1 MLLGGRGG
9 AVSLPPQISPF
20 ELHVFPWCWTISL
33 MQIVVMMPVFEDW
46 DTAIKVCE
54 RIDKLCQTQPD
65 IHARIMMVND
75 GSTTRF
81 EAPKDIHLAAI
92 DGISILELKRNLG
105 HQRAIAVGLA
115 YLQHNYKADAL
126 VVMDADG
133 EDRPEDIA
141 VLLEELKRNGNRK
154 AVFAERG
161 KRMESFVFRT
171 LYQVYRGLHRMLT
184 GRDIRFGNF
193 SVLPWADLES
203 LVVFPELWN
212 HYAATFIKSRLP
224 YTRVRCPRGT
234 RIGGESRMGF
244 VGLVVHGL
252 SALFSNQEIVGTRL
266 LILNL
271 LLAAAI
277 FFMIVVVV
285 GVKMFT
291 GLAIPGWATN
301 TIGLLLILVSQ
312 SLLVSLMLIF
322 SIMMNRNHLGFLPIR
337 DYGFFISRE
346 ATVFQRS

>member
-1 MLLGGRGG
+1 
-9 AVSLPPQISPF
+9 
-20 ELHVFPWCWTISL
+20 
-33 MQIVVMMPVFEDW
+33 MQIVIVMPVFDDW
-46 DTAIKVCE
+46 NTAIKVCG
-54 RIDKLCQTQPD
+54 RIDKLCQEQPA
-65 IHARIMMVND
+65 IHARVMMIDD
-75 GSTTRF
+75 GSSTRF
-81 EAPKDIHLAAI
+81 VPPQPLGFTAI
-92 DGISILELKRNLG
+92 EGISVLELKRNLG
-105 HQRAIAVGLA
+105 HQRAIAVALA
-115 YLQHNYKADAL
+115 YLQHNYTADAL

-133 EDRPEDIA
+133 EDRPEDIP

-224 YTRVRCPRGT
+224 YSRVRCPRGT
-234 RIGGESRMGF
+234 RVGGESRMGF

-266 LILNL
+266 LIMNL
-271 LLAAAI
+271 LLAGALFVLIA
-277 FFMIVVVV
+277 VVI
-285 GVKMFT
+285 GVRLFT
-291 GLAIPGWATN
+291 GLGIPGWATN

-322 SIMMNRNHLGFLPIR
+322 SIMMNRNHLGFLPVR
-337 DYGFFISRE
+337 DYGYFISRE
-346 ATVFQRS
+346 VTVFQRS